1 MRVFMAAG
9 VLTLSLT
16 QLAAPRAEADSTPVT
31 FSQSFT
37 YNSVATS
44 AVTTAW
50 TTFKNNL
57 TGTYTQ
63 FTFSSTNNNTSI
75 TVSDP
80 TKVQT
85 LANAIHNNTSSGGVT
100 IGSNTWTYTA
110 SSWDE
115 FGNQGYGSCN
125 SGSSVFVLRPV
136 IGNMN
141 WGGVG
146 GASCYAPT
154 QTITLTFGP
163 VLPSLS
169 TPAAPI
175 VSVQSGTSIA
185 VSETSTTANASSYV
199 VNVYASNGTTFIESQ
214 TVAAG
219 SITSPT
225 ILGGLTVSTTY
236 TVGVVAVGDGVN
248 YLNSAQSPL
257 STITVTSIA
266 TTVSLSLSPPGN
278 SATYRAPTQI
288 VATLSGANGKVTF
301 YANNK
306 KIPTCVGLSSSG
318 LSVTCNYKPSIH
330 GVVSITARLTPASG
344 GYLSSVSLPLVVNSI
359 KRQGSR

>member
-1 MRVFMAAG
+1 
-9 VLTLSLT
+9 
-16 QLAAPRAEADSTPVT
+16 
-31 FSQSFT
+31 
-37 YNSVATS
+37 
-44 AVTTAW
+44 
-50 TTFKNNL
+50 L
-57 TGTYTQ
+57 TGSYTQ
-63 FTFSSTNNNTSI
+63 FTFASTNNNTSI

-85 LANAIHNNTSSGGVT
+85 LANAIHNASSAAVT

-110 SSWDE
+110 GGWDE
-115 FGNQGYGSCN
+115 FGNQGYGSCPA
-125 SGSSVFVLRPV
+125 GSSVFILRPL
-136 IGNMN
+136 IANIN

-146 GASCYAPT
+146 GASCSAPT

-175 VSVQSGTSIA
+175 VSVQSGTSIS

-199 VNVYASNGTTFIESQ
+199 VNVYASNGTTFIESK
-214 TVAAG
+214 TVSAG
-219 SITSPT
+219 NITSST

-257 STITVTSIA
+257 STITVTAIGTSISIA
-266 TTVSLSLSPPGN
+266 LSPPGN
-278 SATYRAPTQI
+278 SVTYRTSSMI
-288 VATLSGANGKVTF
+288 VASLSGANGKVTF

-306 KIPTCVGLSSSG
+306 KIPNCVGLSSSG
-318 LSVTCNYKPSIH
+318 LAVSCNFKPSIH
-330 GVVSITARLTPASG
+330 GVVSITARLAPTSG
-344 GYLSSVSLPLVVNSI
+344 GYLSSVSLPLIVNSSA
-359 KRQGSR
+359 RMSNR